1 MIKLVNKLLLA
12 GDKLIHEMQLRQPG
26 FTYSACKPFRRKER
40 IKKKKK
46 QEIHDIFI
54 RTYLV

>member
-40 IKKKKK
+40 IKKTKKTG
-46 QEIHDIFI
+46 DS
-54 RTYLV
+54 

>member
-46 QEIHDIFI
+46 NRRFMIYLSE
-54 RTYLV
+54 RT

>member
-40 IKKKKK
+40 IKKKKNRRFMIYLS
-46 QEIHDIFI
+46 E
-54 RTYLV
+54 RT